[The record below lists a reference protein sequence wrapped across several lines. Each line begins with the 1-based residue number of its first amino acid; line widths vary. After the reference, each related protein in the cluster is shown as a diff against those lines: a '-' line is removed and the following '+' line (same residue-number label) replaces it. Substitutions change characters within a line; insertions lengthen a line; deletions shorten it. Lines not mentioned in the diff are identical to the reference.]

1 MEEQQVKNIPVY
13 KRNDPNA
20 IVGEDVDQESYNKM
34 PISNFGMNMLMGMG
48 WQEGKGIGR
57 NPQNVL
63 AKPVQYIPNYDR
75 AGLGA
80 RKDVTAPSLTK
91 KRRLDQNSKE
101 VDENG
106 KVKNYIEIGAENK
119 SKPKKVEKNSR
130 VVITSGKYDGLKG
143 VVIDLKEDKK
153 EVFVELDINE
163 KLVKVDLKGVK
174 LEELE
179 RIDFEGGRKD
189 KDGGDG
195 EYRLRGSD
203 RGTSER
209 GSSKESMKSKS
220 DRDRK
225 EKKKKKDKKEKRDK
239 KRLKWVSPHIMVK
252 VVSKKVRDGKLY
264 EKKLFVSDILDE
276 YTFSALDEKK
286 NAIDELREKDIQT
299 VMPKTNGLV
308 KVLAGEHKDK
318 IAVLLER
325 DKKKNQVLVQFVDT
339 MELENMT
346 QDDCSTY
353 IEKF

>member
-1 MEEQQVKNIPVY
+1 MEQQQQLNIPVHQRY
-13 KRNDPNA
+13 DPNA
-20 IVGEDVDQESYNKM
+20 IVGEDVNPESYNKM
-34 PISNFGMNMLMGMG
+34 PIADFGLNMLMGMG

-80 RKDVTAPSLTK
+80 RKDVTAPSLNK

-106 KVKNYIEIGAENK
+106 KVKNYIEIGVDNK
-119 SKPKKVEKNSR
+119 AKPKKVEKNAR
-130 VVITSGKYDGLKG
+130 VIITDGKYEGLKG
-143 VVIDLKEDKK
+143 VVIDVNESKK

-163 KLVKVDLKGVK
+163 KLVKVDLKSVK
-174 LEELE
+174 LSENE
-179 RIDFEGGRKD
+179 RVDFETGK
-189 KDGGDG
+189 KDGKDG
-195 EYRLRGSD
+195 EYVLRGSD
-203 RGTSER
+203 RGTNSER
-209 GSSKESMKSKS
+209 GSSKESVKSRS

-225 EKKKKKDKKEKRDK
+225 EKKKKKKEKREK

-252 VVSKKVRDGKLY
+252 VISKKVKDGRLY
-264 EKKLFVSDILDE
+264 EKKVFVSDILDE
-276 YTFSALDEKK
+276 CTFSALDEKK
-286 NAIDELREKDIQT
+286 NAIDELREKDVQT
-299 VMPKTNGLV
+299 VMPAINGLV
-308 KVLAGEHKDK
+308 KVLTGEHKDK

-325 DKKKNQVLVQFVDT
+325 DKKRNQVLVQFVDT
-339 MELENMT
+339 MELEHMT